1 MALHAA
7 QHEGAPRLRGQGG
20 DDRFQPAQRV
30 ACIEHAVGVD
40 APLQPVEIGHIV
52 ERDDHLASLLVDQH
66 VVGGTGQEG
75 EAVADR
81 APVGAG
87 EGPREYLGDQIVQV
101 LRVADDPA
109 QAMAQQC
116 LLRQD
121 HRLEP
126 FQFLIAIAQ
135 TRSPWV
141 ADPLRGRMKATNAGA
156 VEPFNCFFVTP
167 DGEGFVGPFV
177 SLGRDIAVFRRRG
190 L

>member
-1 MALHAA
+1 MLLYGRDGYPHDIRYLRHRMALHPA

-30 ACIEHAVGVD
+30 ARIEHAVGVD

-66 VVGGTGQEG
+66 VVGGAGQEG

-87 EGPREYLGDQIVQV
+87 EGPREHLGDQIVQV

-141 ADPLRGRMKATNAGA
+141 VDPLRDPHESDKHAGCRA
-156 VEPFNCFFVTP
+156 
-167 DGEGFVGPFV
+167 
-177 SLGRDIAVFRRRG
+177 I
-190 L
+190 

>member
-1 MALHAA
+1 MALHPA

-30 ACIEHAVGVD
+30 ACVEHAVGID
-40 APLQPVEIGHIV
+40 AALQPVQIGHIV
-52 ERDDHLASLLVDQH
+52 ERDDHLAPLLVDQH
-66 VVGGTGQEG
+66 VVGSAGQEG

-87 EGPREYLGDQIVQV
+87 EGPREHLCDQIVEI
-101 LRVADDPA
+101 LRVADHAA
-109 QAMAQQC
+109 QTMAQQC

-141 ADPLRGRMKATNAGA
+141 ADPLRGPHESDKR
-156 VEPFNCFFVTP
+156 
-167 DGEGFVGPFV
+167 EGC
-177 SLGRDIAVFRRRG
+177 RAI
-190 L
+190 